1 MAKIKKNLSLEETL
15 VKESIKRAK
24 ELGYTFSSYV
34 TYLLNEDLKRK
45 DSNVNIVINNTQA
58 TTTEEAITKENTVFI
73 EKPKQNNIPKLD
85 DTILGSANNILDM

>member
-1 MAKIKKNLSLEETL
+1 MAKIKKNLSLEEAL

-58 TTTEEAITKENTVFI
+58 TATTENAITKEESKLI
-73 EKPKQNNIPKLD
+73 EVPKLD
-85 DTILGSANNILDM
+85 DNILGSANNILDL